1 MDQIPLSACLHRAKE
16 KHYAEFQS
24 VPWSNKRW
32 PVGPF
37 SHGLKV
43 IENKTATK
51 LFRFLLQRLLLLV
64 CLGLG
69 GALISATLVRFAPG
83 YGVEERELD
92 PRWSAKSVEALRQ
105 KQALHEGLP
114 FYYIHYLAALAHGDF
129 GESDSLKRPVR
140 ELLRQRLPVT
150 GNSVVRG
157 LCVAWLAASIL
168 ASLGLASRGWF
179 FEAWSTAF
187 SSLLL
192 SLPSAVVAMLAVYLR
207 TPVFCAIAVVVFPRL
222 HRYIRNLLV
231 RSYDQPHVLA
241 ARARGL
247 GNGTILS
254 RHVLPI
260 AAPPL
265 LALLGV
271 SFAIAFGAAIPIE
284 ALCDSPGLGQLAW
297 QAALNRDLPLIVN
310 VTLVVCLVMLAANSL
325 ADLAGRAFAGGIQ

>member
-1 MDQIPLSACLHRAKE
+1 M
-16 KHYAEFQS
+16 
-24 VPWSNKRW
+24 
-32 PVGPF
+32 
-37 SHGLKV
+37 
-43 IENKTATK
+43 IENNRSTK
-51 LFRFLLQRLLLLV
+51 LFRFLLGRLLLLV
-64 CLGLG
+64 CLGFG

-83 YGVEERELD
+83 YGAQERELD
-92 PRWSAKSVEALRQ
+92 PRWSAQSVEALRQ
-105 KQALHEGLP
+105 KQVLHEGLAS
-114 FYYIHYLAALAHGDF
+114 FYFHYLSALAHGDL

-157 LCVAWLAASIL
+157 LGVAWLAAALL
-168 ASLGLASRGWF
+168 ASLGLASRGWLY
-179 FEAWSTAF
+179 EASGTAF

-192 SLPSAVVAMLAVYLR
+192 SLPTAVVAMLAVHLR
-207 TPVFCAIAVVVFPRL
+207 TPVFCAISVVVFPRL
-222 HRYIRNLLV
+222 HRYIRSLLV

-247 GNGTILS
+247 ENGVIFW
-254 RHVLPI
+254 RHVLPV

-265 LALLGV
+265 LALFGV

-297 QAALNRDLPLIVN
+297 QAALSRDLPLIVN

-325 ADLAGRAFAGGIQ
+325 ADLAGRAFRGSTQ

>member
-1 MDQIPLSACLHRAKE
+1 
-16 KHYAEFQS
+16 
-24 VPWSNKRW
+24 
-32 PVGPF
+32 
-37 SHGLKV
+37 V
-43 IENKTATK
+43 IIGKKPAK
-51 LFRFLLQRLLLLV
+51 LFRHALRRLLFLF
-64 CLGLG
+64 CLGIG
-69 GALISATLVRFAPG
+69 GALLSATLVRFAPG
-83 YGVEERELD
+83 FGAEERELD
-92 PRWSAKSVEALRQ
+92 PRWSAQSVKALRQ
-105 KQALHEGLP
+105 KQMLHEGLAS
-114 FYYIHYLAALAHGDF
+114 FYSHYLAALAHGDL
-129 GESDSLKRPVR
+129 GESDSLKRPVWD
-140 ELLRQRLPVT
+140 LLLQRLPVT

-157 LCVAWLAASIL
+157 LGVAWLAAALL

-179 FEAWSTAF
+179 YEASATAF

-192 SLPSAVVAMLAVYLR
+192 SLPSAVVAMLAVHLR
-207 TPVFCAIAVVVFPRL
+207 TPVFCAISVVVFPRL
-222 HRYIRNLLV
+222 HRYIRSLLV

-247 GNGTILS
+247 GSGAILL

-297 QAALNRDLPLIVN
+297 QAALSRDLPLIVN

-325 ADLAGRAFAGGIQ
+325 SDLAGRAFAGDSQ